1 MYSAITKSQRLNFGT
16 TASWMAKNP
25 TQTTTAVWLALA
37 LVGMREANLPTP
49 ATTMAA
55 KAVGLFA
62 ISNSW
67 QQGKG

>member
-1 MYSAITKSQRLNFGT
+1 
-16 TASWMAKNP
+16 MAKNP

-55 KAVGLFA
+55 EAVGLFA

-67 QQGKG
+67 YVICIGTESCSLC